1 MVSLL
6 CLCLW
11 LFLFASGACGGV
23 KSVTFLGPPTQTV
36 EVGEGEEAVLECGV
50 QGLASIHMVS
60 WLRVGHVQVLA
71 VGDLVFS
78 SDWRL
83 SVVSL
88 TRRWQNVQVWIL
100 RIAGARP
107 SDSGL
112 YQCQVNTEPTISR
125 SIKLIVRPGA
135 DGGMRPPEKVSGVL
149 GSGMASTGSQGSKNT
164 WVPSTTP
171 LSHLAQSSRRG
182 LVVVRGWGER
192 GFKFTRARLNRGQV
206 SDGRSPLGRGEI
218 PVGPN
223 LPITRRPL
231 DLISLGVPFLCLAT
245 VTAILVLC
253 NVFHTSLFSSG
264 PGGCGSAPLPRINLI
279 EPTSGDRQDP
289 VPRGSLQLSRTQDA
303 GQRLLQP

>member
-1 MVSLL
+1 MR
-6 CLCLW
+6 
-11 LFLFASGACGGV
+11 
-23 KSVTFLGPPTQTV
+23 
-36 EVGEGEEAVLECGV
+36 V

-107 SDSGL
+107 SDSGH

-125 SIKLIVRPGA
+125 SIKLIVRPGEA
-135 DGGMRPPEKVSGVL
+135 REGMRRGEKVSGVL
-149 GSGMASTGSQGSKNT
+149 GSGMASTRSREFKSVSKNT
-164 WVPSTTP
+164 WVSSTTP
-171 LSHLAQSSRRG
+171 RSQLTQSSRRG

-192 GFKFTRARLNRGQV
+192 GFKFTRARLNHGKVIDGGTQV
-206 SDGRSPLGRGEI
+206 GLSRGEL
-218 PVGPN
+218 PAGPN

-253 NVFHTSLFSSG
+253 NVFHTSLFSTV
-264 PGGCGSAPLPRINLI
+264 GCGSAPVPRINLI
-279 EPTSGDRQDP
+279 EPTSGDRQEPGGGDP
-289 VPRGSLQLSRTQDA
+289 VGRNDT
-303 GQRLLQP
+303 GQRLLQVGLQP